1 MVVLESGSVEQEL
14 ALSVVELALVV
25 AGSEWESAVSESA
38 PLAALESEFV
48 VEA

>member
-1 MVVLESGSVEQEL
+1 MTCILPVVMGGGGK
-14 ALSVVELALVV
+14 V